1 MLKYSCFNPSTM
13 SIVDQQL
20 VDIEIFTSSGEV
32 ESQLRLNYQGQVYHL
47 RQAFAVPKLA
57 ALAAKLFERVNQQ
70 LRQLT
75 TQNGDRYLLVRETS
89 YYSLWELDR
98 SELENALI
106 GMGFVDRQ
114 ISLGLELQQASIWL
128 FQELWSQLAESIGER
143 QLHAL
148 ADNLV
153 AVTPQ
158 VQSGLD
164 LDRLLTLDPL
174 KTDKLNAWA
183 EVDFATFDRQ
193 LYHLTQRK
201 IGQKFGTE
209 LTLDIIQTMPE
220 RLQLVLKPVL
230 DL

>member
-1 MLKYSCFNPSTM
+1 M

-20 VDIEIFTSSGEV
+20 VDIEIFTNSGDV

-47 RQAFAVPKLA
+47 HQAFAVPKLDE
-57 ALAAKLFERVNQQ
+57 LAASLRERVNQQ
-70 LRQLT
+70 LQQLT
-75 TQNGDRYLLVRETS
+75 TQHGDRYLLVREVG

-98 SELENALI
+98 PKFDPALI
-106 GMGFVDRQ
+106 EMSLIDRQ
-114 ISLGLELQQASIWL
+114 ISIGLELQQASIWL
-128 FQELWSQLAESIGER
+128 FQELWWQLAESIGER
-143 QLHAL
+143 QLQVFAE
-148 ADNLV
+148 NLV

-158 VQSGLD
+158 VKSWLD

-174 KTDKLNAWA
+174 KTGKL
-183 EVDFATFDRQ
+183 EVWTEADFATFDRQ

-201 IGQKFGTE
+201 IGRKFGTE
-209 LTLDIIQTMPE
+209 LTIDIIQTMPE

>member
-1 MLKYSCFNPSTM
+1 M

-20 VDIEIFTSSGEV
+20 VDIEIFTNSGEV

-47 RQAFAVPKLA
+47 HQAFAVPKPDELV
-57 ALAAKLFERVNQQ
+57 AKLAWRVNQQ
-70 LRQLT
+70 LQQLT
-75 TQNGDRYLLVRETS
+75 TQYGDRYLLVREAS

-98 SELENALI
+98 SKFDPALI
-106 GMGFVDRQ
+106 ELSLIDRQ
-114 ISLGLELQQASIWL
+114 ISIGLELQQASIWL
-128 FQELWSQLAESIGER
+128 FQELWLQLAESIGER
-143 QLHAL
+143 QLQVL

-158 VQSGLD
+158 VRSGRD

-174 KTDKLNAWA
+174 KTSKLDIWTEA
-183 EVDFATFDRQ
+183 DFATFDRQ

-201 IGQKFGTE
+201 IGRKFGTE
-209 LTLDIIQTMPE
+209 LTIDIIQTMPE

>member
-1 MLKYSCFNPSTM
+1 M

-20 VDIEIFTSSGEV
+20 VDIEIFTSSGDV

-47 RQAFAVPKLA
+47 HQAFAMPKLDELAA
-57 ALAAKLFERVNQQ
+57 ALRERVNRQLQQ
-70 LRQLT
+70 LTLQH
-75 TQNGDRYLLVRETS
+75 GDRYLLVQEVG

-98 SELENALI
+98 AKFDPALI
-106 GMGFVDRQ
+106 EMSLIDRQ
-114 ISLGLELQQASIWL
+114 ISIGLELQQASIWL
-128 FQELWSQLAESIGER
+128 FQELWLQLAESIGER
-143 QLHAL
+143 QLRVL

-153 AVTPQ
+153 GITPQ
-158 VQSGLD
+158 LKSWLD

-174 KTDKLNAWA
+174 KTGKLDVWA
-183 EVDFATFDRQ
+183 EADFATFDRQ

-201 IGQKFGTE
+201 IGRKFGTE
-209 LTLDIIQTMPE
+209 LTIDIIQTMPE

>member
-1 MLKYSCFNPSTM
+1 M

-20 VDIEIFTSSGEV
+20 VDIEIFTSSGEI
-32 ESQLRLNYQGQVYHL
+32 ESKLRLNYQGQVYHL
-47 RQAFAVPKLA
+47 HQAFAVPKLDE
-57 ALAAKLFERVNQQ
+57 LAAKLVERIDQQ
-70 LRQLT
+70 LQQLT
-75 TQNGDRYLLVRETS
+75 IQHGDRYLLVREVG

-98 SELENALI
+98 AKFDPALI
-106 GMGFVDRQ
+106 ELSLIDRQ
-114 ISLGLELQQASIWL
+114 ISIGLELQQSSIWL
-128 FQELWSQLAESIGER
+128 FQELWLQLAESIGER
-143 QLHAL
+143 QLQVL

-158 VQSGLD
+158 VRSWLD

-174 KTDKLNAWA
+174 KTGKLNTWA
-183 EVDFATFDRQ
+183 EADFETFDRQ

-209 LTLDIIQTMPE
+209 LTIDIIQTMPE

>member
-1 MLKYSCFNPSTM
+1 M

-20 VDIEIFTSSGEV
+20 VDIEIFTSSGDV
-32 ESQLRLNYQGQVYHL
+32 ESKLRLNYQGQVYHL
-47 RQAFAVPKLA
+47 HQAFAVPKLDE
-57 ALAAKLFERVNQQ
+57 LAAKLVERVNRQ
-70 LRQLT
+70 LQQLT
-75 TQNGDRYLLVRETS
+75 TQHGDRYLLVREVG

-98 SELENALI
+98 AKFDPALI
-106 GMGFVDRQ
+106 ELSLIDRQ
-114 ISLGLELQQASIWL
+114 ISIGLELQQASIWL
-128 FQELWSQLAESIGER
+128 FQELWLQLAESIGER
-143 QLHAL
+143 QLQVL

-158 VQSGLD
+158 VRSWLD

-174 KTDKLNAWA
+174 KTGKLDTWA
-183 EVDFATFDRQ
+183 EADFATFDRQ

-209 LTLDIIQTMPE
+209 LTIDIIQTMPE